1 MPDIP
6 IPAANDRFETDVPA
20 RLDRLPWSRFHWR
33 VVVALGVTWVL
44 DGLEVT
50 LVGSLAGAL
59 KQSPSLALTET
70 QVGLTASAYLVGAVI
85 GALGFGWLAD
95 RIGRRRLFF
104 VTLSVYMVASVATGL
119 AWDFWSFALFR
130 ALTGAGI
137 GGEYAAVNSA
147 VQELIPARLRG
158 TTDLCVNGTF
168 WAGAA
173 LGAAV
178 ALVVLDPAI
187 VDPEIGWRG
196 AFVVGGAL
204 SLLVLGI
211 RRYLPE
217 SPRWLMLHGRPEE
230 AERIVRDIEREV
242 VEAHGPLPEPLGK
255 VVLHRR
261 GHVTLSEVAGAMF
274 GTHRRRAVLGLV
286 LMACQAF
293 CYNAIFFT
301 YALVLTRFYGVAA
314 HEVGWFMLPFALGNL
329 AGPLLLGRLFDTVGR
344 RPMITATYALA
355 GLLLAATGLA
365 FAAGWLSAWGQ
376 TLAWTVIF
384 FFASA
389 AASAA
394 YLTVGESFPLEMRAM
409 AIALFYAIGTAAGGV
424 VAPAL
429 FGWLIEGGQRGEIM
443 WGYLAAAALMLVAAV
458 AEWRLGFAAEG
469 KPLEE
474 VSEPL
479 SARPATA
486 EAAEGSDAPA
496 TARGQPSVGGGKAAS
511 GRLSDGVLAP
521 TPPRR

>member
-1 MPDIP
+1 MRDTPGR
-6 IPAANDRFETDVPA
+6 ATGERFETDVPA
-20 RLDRLPWSRFHWR
+20 RLDRLPWSSFHWR
-33 VVVALGVTWVL
+33 VVFALGITWVL

-50 LVGSLAGAL
+50 LVGSLAGAIHE
-59 KQSPSLALTET
+59 SPTLALTET
-70 QVGLTASAYLVGAVI
+70 EIGLTASAYLVGAVT

-104 VTLSVYMVASVATGL
+104 ITLLVYMLASIATGF
-119 AWDFWSFALFR
+119 AWNFWSFVLFR

-147 VQELIPARLRG
+147 IQELIPARYRG

-173 LGAAV
+173 IGAVV

-187 VDPEIGWRG
+187 VNPEIGWRG
-196 AFVVGGAL
+196 AFIVGGAL
-204 SLLVLGI
+204 AVIVIGL

-230 AERIVRDIEREV
+230 AGRIVGEIERQ
-242 VEAHGPLPEPLGK
+242 VEAAKGPLPPLTYGNI
-255 VVLHRR
+255 VLHQR
-261 GHVTLSEVAGAMF
+261 GHAALGEVWHTMLHS
-274 GTHRRRAVLGLV
+274 HRQRAVLSLV

-293 CYNAIFFT
+293 FYNAIFFT
-301 YALVLTRFYGVAA
+301 YALVLTKFYDIPS
-314 HEVGWFMLPFALGNL
+314 HEVGWFILPFALGNL
-329 AGPLLLGRLFDTVGR
+329 TGPFVLGRFFDTIGR
-344 RPMITATYALA
+344 KPMITGTYALA
-355 GLLLAATGLA
+355 GLLMAGTGAA
-365 FAAGWLSAWGQ
+365 FAAGWLSAWEQ

-409 AIALFYAIGTAAGGV
+409 AIALFYAIGTAMGGV
-424 VAPAL
+424 VGPTL
-429 FGWLIEGGQRGEIM
+429 FGWLIEGGERGDLM
-443 WGYLAAAALMLVAAV
+443 WGYLGAAALMLVAAV
-458 AEWRLGFAAEG
+458 TEWRLGFAAER

-474 VSEPL
+474 VSVPL
-479 SARPATA
+479 SAHRTA
-486 EAAEGSDAPA
+486 DTSG
-496 TARGQPSVGGGKAAS
+496 AS
-511 GRLSDGVLAP
+511 HS
-521 TPPRR
+521 